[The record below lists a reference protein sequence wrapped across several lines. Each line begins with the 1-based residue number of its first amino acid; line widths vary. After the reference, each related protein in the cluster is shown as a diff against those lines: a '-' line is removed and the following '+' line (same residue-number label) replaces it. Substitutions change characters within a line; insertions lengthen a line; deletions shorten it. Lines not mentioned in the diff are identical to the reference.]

1 MDDRLASKSLP
12 QLLMLLPLELG
23 WIALTLLSPV
33 FLPLSLGALFWL
45 ALFPLCALFNRL
57 RGQVPYRLQQLQFFW
72 LIGLGIGIG
81 RAIPVFWLAFCAGA
95 AVMIGGLVLLIKLP
109 KRLNWTLEEQTSPA
123 PEAPEA
129 TPTTSQWRGASAWG
143 GGEPRLTPE
152 GEPLRLLD
160 VSEIAM
166 GGPLICD
173 YLLPDGSVVFN
184 ANPSAQFSTNG
195 RYFVSPM
202 PSRGRW
208 GLLIYDRQERL
219 LHHCNIDQFW
229 ELDEV
234 TDTEVVG
241 RVSPLT
247 SDAAHRLSLS
257 DLLANARVHTMVAVR
272 DLWLPEDFWQRLQG
286 DHESRTLPAPH
297 GAPQL
302 QLHTWLPDTLIPLDD
317 PLAPL
322 RYPVAEL
329 WLDEQA
335 TGLMLRQPEPE
346 MVFNHDGSG
355 LVCAASRGEQSGYW
369 LWQRSSGWRLL
380 DGAWEAKEREPHN
393 TTPAL
398 IALEAEH
405 VRLRMEWAQPCLEYG
420 DHGPVTSYT
429 YSQLELEVGQTRRGK
444 PQLGYAD
451 MPEVDLL
458 LPLNDAPL
466 LLQSAPLKNGE
477 RMTWQPLRNS
487 KKGDLRAYQCSIGQW
502 QVPGDWVLE
511 HRVSDCGQFIALIAF
526 ADAPAVLH
534 RVAIAEPR
542 SESLHWLQ
550 EDVLDVHLQG
560 FIHGQLHLLRLLGR
574 NRYVPITGPG
584 QGNPERESQFEQP
597 APAPGLAY
605 DFTQRHGD
613 WRLFYRQQQACVVEG
628 AWRLQALR
636 SPHDSGSL
644 PSQG

>member
-1 MDDRLASKSLP
+1 MEDRHPNKSLP
-12 QLLMLLPLELG
+12 QLLMLLPLELS

-33 FLPLSLGALFWL
+33 FLPLSLSALFWL
-45 ALFPLCALFNRL
+45 ALFPACALFNRF

-81 RAIPVFWLAFCAGA
+81 RSIPAFWLAFCVGA

-109 KRLNWTLEEQTSPA
+109 KRLGWTLEEQKPA
-123 PEAPEA
+123 TPDALEP
-129 TPTTSQWRGASAWG
+129 TPTTSEWRGASAWG
-143 GGEPRLTPE
+143 GGEPELTPE
-152 GEPLRLLD
+152 GEPIRLLD
-160 VSEIAM
+160 VCEIAM
-166 GGPLICD
+166 GGPLVCD

-184 ANPSAQFSTNG
+184 ASPSAQFSTNG

-247 SDAAHRLSLS
+247 SDAAYRLSLS
-257 DLLANARVHTMVAVR
+257 DLLANAQVQTMVAVR
-272 DLWLPEDFWQRLQG
+272 DLWLPDAFWQHLQA
-286 DHESRTLPAPH
+286 DHQSRTLPAPN
-297 GAPQL
+297 GAPKL
-302 QLHTWLPDTLIPLDD
+302 ELHTWIPDSLMPMED

-322 RYPVAEL
+322 RYPVGEL
-329 WLDEQA
+329 WLDGAA
-335 TGLMLRQPEPE
+335 TGLLLRQPDPE
-346 MVFNHDGSG
+346 MVFSDNGSAF
-355 LVCAASRGEQSGYW
+355 VCAATRGEHSGYW
-369 LWQRSSGWRLL
+369 LWQRGQAWRLL
-380 DGAWEAKEREPHN
+380 DNLWQRLDREPHS
-393 TTPAL
+393 TSPDL

-405 VRLRMEWAQPCLEYG
+405 IRLRMEWAQPSLEYG
-420 DHGPVTSYT
+420 DHGPLTSYT
-429 YSQLELEVGQTRRGK
+429 YSQLELEVGRTRRGK
-444 PQLGYAD
+444 PQLGYAG
-451 MPEVDLL
+451 MPEVDVL

-466 LLQSAPLKNGE
+466 LLQSAPLKSGE
-477 RMTWQPLRNS
+477 RMTWQPLRDS
-487 KKGDLRAYQCSIGQW
+487 KKGDLRAYQCRIGTW

-511 HRVSDCGQFIALIAF
+511 HRVSDCGHFIALIAF

-542 SESLHWLQ
+542 SESLHWLA
-550 EDVLDVHLQG
+550 DDILDVHLQG

-574 NRYVPITGPG
+574 NRYVPVTGPG

-605 DFTQRHGD
+605 EFAQRDGD
-613 WRLFYRQQQACVVEG
+613 WRLFYRQQHACVMEG
-628 AWRLQALR
+628 AWRLQAHRL
-636 SPHDSGSL
+636 SQDSGSL
-644 PSQG
+644 PTQG